1 MLIVA
6 SGLAA
11 GYLFDQTRNTM
22 YFAECVMIL
31 RRLGYTKADRDVGAT
46 PGVFQFAG
54 EQPGLETTQSYID
67 QECGRR
73 LFWLCFVGCQSIR
86 QLGAID
92 ADLLMPPMSHNEQ
105 LPPLPREVDDEYIF
119 NFSIEPQP
127 TGTLSL
133 LVGFNLNAMIFRAFH
148 ALTALE
154 MAFGRNELYDF
165 DRQRQIIRQAL
176 AKVKSVTDHAPPEFQ
191 INLPGQAGSVSAH
204 AASDYSNL
212 LNGRQHPMSDRARSN
227 SYSLSN
233 SRRGVQFEIQKAN
246 IYATQLATRSYLV
259 EKYWNLYEIREAR
272 GGQHEPAPSVSD
284 GSPTAGALA
293 SGFDQNFITRG
304 TPSDLMDAGEQ
315 YMAVEREKIVRD
327 LGVVLR
333 SINQVA
339 MEPNGLSLVS

>member
-1 MLIVA
+1 
-6 SGLAA
+6 
-11 GYLFDQTRNTM
+11 M

-31 RRLGYTKADRDVGAT
+31 RRQGYNKPERDPAAT
-46 PGVFQFAG
+46 PAVFSFAG
-54 EQPGLETTQSYID
+54 DQPGSEQGQSYIE

-105 LPPLPREVDDEYIF
+105 LPPLPREIDDEHIF
-119 NFSIEPQP
+119 HFNIEPQP
-127 TGTLSL
+127 SGTLSM
-133 LVGFNLNAMIFRAFH
+133 LVGFNLNVQIFRAFH

-154 MAFGRNELYDF
+154 MAFGRNELVDF

-176 AKVKSVTDHAPPEFQ
+176 AKVKSVTEQAPSEFQ
-191 INLPGQAGSVSAH
+191 LTSSGYVKAELIKQGPA
-204 AASDYSNL
+204 DYSHF

-227 SYSLSN
+227 SQSLPST
-233 SRRGVQFEIQKAN
+233 RRGIQFEIQKAN

-259 EKYWNLYEIREAR
+259 EKYWNLYEIRDER
-272 GGQHEPAPSVSD
+272 GRREPALSVSD
-284 GSPTAGALA
+284 SSPTAAALA
-293 SGFDQNFITRG
+293 SGFDQHYLTRQ

-315 YMAVEREKIVRD
+315 SMAVERENIVRD
-327 LGVVLR
+327 LARVLR

-339 MEPNGLSLVS
+339 MEPNGLSLVSPTE